1 MKSFGKKSKNAWK
14 EVKIS
19 GQLATDDTL
28 TNLEGFIGL
37 EVLENYDKQFVVKG
51 KPGKSGKKRQSED
64 DESPTK
70 NPKKKVKKG
79 QEKSGESEQ
88 KITEKS
94 NESSNDEE
102 EDSNVGRFVRISRD
116 HEEDAMLTIEDLEDW
131 QSFGLKEPLL
141 QAIAENG
148 FRKPTE
154 IQSLTLPAALMGRR
168 DILGAAETGS
178 GKTLAFGLPILNGI
192 MELQEKEVE
201 NPDVKLRKTVKIV
214 KGRQDRD
221 NLTPPPEE
229 VSDEEEYP
237 VPEQIRRKLYALI
250 LTPTR
255 ELAVQVRD
263 HIKAVAVHTGVR
275 VVAIFGGLALV
286 KQERLLRQCPEIVV
300 ATPGRFW
307 ELLKEGNAHLN
318 KVDDISFLAIDETDR
333 MMEKGHFE
341 ELTLLLERINR
352 IAEKKAQRQNF
363 VFSATLT
370 LVHDLPDYLKFK
382 NMGKKKKAQK
392 ITSEKK
398 LESVIEILGISQPK
412 VVDVTKAS
420 GTAEHLT
427 ECRIVCSLTEKDY
440 YLYYFLQC
448 HPGRTIVFC
457 NSIDCVRRLAHLF
470 SLLQC
475 RSLPLHASM
484 AQKQRLKNLERFRD
498 DAEGLLIATDV
509 AARGL
514 DIPNVQHVIH
524 YQVPRTSENYVH
536 RSGRTARASREGITV
551 LLMEPSEVECYS
563 RLCRTLG
570 RSEDLPVFPIN
581 QRLLTA
587 VKDRVI
593 LARQVDEMDLR
604 ERRTQKEVGWR
615 EKAAR
620 EIDMIL
626 SESDS
631 EAEDHRVERK
641 QRHEQEKK
649 ALKEKH
655 QQLSKL
661 LAKPL
666 FPKGYSYKYP
676 TAAGRLEMPAMRGQ
690 DAVDVMKAAIQSG
703 KESSKVIKKAMKPKR
718 KKVQQKNQQQKKKD

>member
-1 MKSFGKKSKNAWK
+1 MFGKSK
-14 EVKIS
+14 
-19 GQLATDDTL
+19 
-28 TNLEGFIGL
+28 
-37 EVLENYDKQFVVKG
+37 
-51 KPGKSGKKRQSED
+51 KKRKAVDNGE
-64 DESPTK
+64 EYRK
-70 NPKKKVKKG
+70 PKKKVKKFHE
-79 QEKSGESEQ
+79 EKESIREDFGGF
-88 KITEKS
+88 
-94 NESSNDEE
+94 SSEE
-102 EDSNVGRFVRISRD
+102 EEEENAGSVGRFVKIS
-116 HEEDAMLTIEDLEDW
+116 EDQEDGFLKVEDLDEW
-131 QSFGLKEPLL
+131 HSFGLKEPLM

-192 MELQEKEVE
+192 LELKEREVDD
-201 NPDVKLRKTVKIV
+201 PGVKLRKNVKIV
-214 KGRQDRD
+214 RGRKDRD

-229 VSDEEEYP
+229 LSDEEQPSGSTEAL
-237 VPEQIRRKLYALI
+237 RKLYALI

-263 HIKAVAVHTGVR
+263 HIKAVAVHTEIR

-307 ELLKEGNAHLN
+307 ELLKEGNAHLS
-318 KVDDISFLAIDETDR
+318 KVDDINFLAIDETDR

-341 ELTLLLERINR
+341 ELTLLLDRLNR
-352 IAEKKAQRQNF
+352 NVEKKAQRQNF

-382 NMGKKKKAQK
+382 NLGRKKKAQK
-392 ITSEKK
+392 ITPEKK
-398 LESVIEILGISQPK
+398 LEGLIEILGISQPK
-412 VVDVTKAS
+412 IVDITKES
-420 GTAEHLT
+420 GTAEQLT

-470 SLLQC
+470 NLLQC
-475 RSLPLHASM
+475 RALPLHASM
-484 AQKQRLKNLERFRD
+484 AQKQRLKNLDRFRTD
-498 DAEGLLIATDV
+498 PTGLLIATDV

-536 RSGRTARASREGITV
+536 RSGRTARASSEGITI
-551 LLMEPSEVECYS
+551 LLMEPGEVNSYS

-570 RSEDLPVFPIN
+570 RNEDLPIFPVT

-587 VKDRVI
+587 VKERVI
-593 LARQVDEMDLR
+593 LAREVDGMDLR
-604 ERRTQKEVGWR
+604 ERRSAKEIGWQ

-620 EIDMIL
+620 E
-626 SESDS
+626 SELLVSDSDS
-631 EAEDHRVERK
+631 EADDN
-641 QRHEQEKK
+641 QTDWKK
-649 ALKEKH
+649 AHARDKKVLKEKH
-655 QQLSKL
+655 SQLTKL
-661 LAKPL
+661 LAQPL

-676 TAAGRLEMPAMRGQ
+676 TAAGRLEMPTMGGQ
-690 DAVDVMKAAIQSG
+690 NAIQVMKEAIQTG
-703 KESSKVIKKAMKPKR
+703 KESSKVIKKAMKMKR
-718 KKVQQKNQQQKKKD
+718 KKPEKQKEKEAPGKFVRKPQGM